1 VAEGAPATA
10 TPLLRLSV
18 IDKKLLKVLLQPNGK
33 VSSHEIAAKLG
44 IPRTTVQRRRNYLEK
59 HFLEFT
65 YALKLKDLG
74 FRRVDLLIYTSGG
87 NTRNIAEKLLD
98 RDEVVYVGTSIG
110 EHTIDLRAEV
120 IIKDNSQLLDLLEEI
135 KGMPSVRDVIWSEIV
150 QIVGRKKSVPASV
163 IDRL

>member
-1 VAEGAPATA
+1 MAEGTPATA
-10 TPLLRLSV
+10 TSLSRLSR
-18 IDKKLLKVLLQPNGK
+18 IDKKLLQVLLQPNGR
-33 VSSHEIAAKLG
+33 VSSHALAAKLG
-44 IPRTTVQRRRNYLEK
+44 IPRTTVQRRRKYLEK

-98 RDEVVYVGTSIG
+98 REEVVYVGKSIG
-110 EHTIDLRAEV
+110 EHTIDLRVEV
-120 IIKDNSQLLDLLEEI
+120 IIKDNAQLLDLMEEV
-135 KGMPSVRDVIWSEIV
+135 KAMQSVRDVIWSEIV

-163 IDRL
+163 IDRF